1 MLSHLGR
8 RFPDADLFTLIHER
22 GSVPP
27 SIESRKIHTS
37 ALDRVPGRARHYR
50 KLLPL
55 FPWAIERFDFS
66 GYDLVLSTSHAV
78 AKSVRVPRGVPHVD
92 YCFTPMRY
100 VWDRIDAYLGEG
112 ARRTLA
118 RPLVERLR
126 DFDVRTSGPD
136 RVTRF
141 LAISTDVADRIAR
154 HYGRTARVI
163 APPVDVSWIDA
174 YLGEGARRT
183 LARPLVERLRDF
195 DVRTSGPDRV
205 TRFLA
210 ISTDVAD
217 RIARHYGRTARVI
230 APPVDVSWI
239 DPASAPGGDFYLLV
253 GGFVPYKRE
262 DLVIEAFRRNRRPL
276 VVAGDGPGRAELAR
290 NAPSNVRFVG
300 RVPDDELARLY
311 RSARA
316 LVYPQHEDFGLVAVE
331 AQAAGCPV
339 IGFGRGG
346 LLDTV
351 VPLVIE
357 SDGSRETA
365 PVEAT
370 GVFFDAQTPESLC
383 EAVERFERHE
393 HRFNPCDLRRWA
405 EGFSPARFDREFD
418 AEIALAF
425 GEARKCPTP
434 SSSQAFGRP
443 A

>member
-1 MLSHLGR
+1 VALVHDWLTGYRGGERVLFHLAQR
-8 RFPDADLFTLIHER
+8 YPQADLFTLIHEP

-27 SIESRKIHTS
+27 SIEARTIHTS
-37 ALDRVPGRARHYR
+37 LLDRIPGRARHYR

-78 AKSVRVPRGVPHVD
+78 AKSVRVPEGVPHVD

-100 VWDRIDAYLGEG
+100 VWDRIDAYLGDG

-118 RPLVERLR
+118 RPLVRRLR

-163 APPVDVSWIDA
+163 APPVDVSWI
-174 YLGEGARRT
+174 E
-183 LARPLVERLRDF
+183 
-195 DVRTSGPDRV
+195 
-205 TRFLA
+205 
-210 ISTDVAD
+210 
-217 RIARHYGRTARVI
+217 
-230 APPVDVSWI
+230 
-239 DPASAPGGDFYLLV
+239 PASVPGGEFYLLV

-262 DLVIEAFRRNRRPL
+262 DLVIEAFRRNQRPL
-276 VVAGDGPGRAELAR
+276 VVAGDGPGRAELER
-290 NAPSNVRFVG
+290 IAPPNVRFVG

-331 AQAAGCPV
+331 AQSAGRPV

-346 LLDTV
+346 LVDTV
-351 VPLVIE
+351 VPLTDDA
-357 SDGSRETA
+357 DGSPDTSPA
-365 PVEAT
+365 DAT
-370 GVFFDAQTPESLC
+370 GVFFDEQTPEALC
-383 EAVERFERHE
+383 EAIERFEKHE
-393 HRFNPCDLRRWA
+393 HRFDPRALRRWA
-405 EGFSPARFDREFD
+405 ERFSPARFDRELD
-418 AEIALAF
+418 SEIALALD
-425 GEARKCPTP
+425 EARKQPLRTTSLAP
-434 SSSQAFGRP
+434 GSSV
-443 A
+443 